1 MNRVVSFTLS
11 FFILIIL
18 LLTSLEINSYDLN
31 FYNNFQEKNNISED
45 SGLSKE
51 KLKEINN
58 DFILFLKKGDT
69 SLLDKHFN
77 ENEVKHMEDVYKLYS
92 GGKALRLILIIFVII
107 ILLYYLKKLIL
118 IYYSINLAKIFF
130 FGSFIFLALIGLLFL
145 NFENSF
151 IIFHK
156 IFFNNDL
163 WLMNPN
169 TDIMIRILTGDFFY
183 QICIRIII
191 YFLIFFFYI
200 IFIFKDNFIK
210 F

>member
-107 ILLYYLKKLIL
+107 ILLYYLKKTNTYIL
-118 IYYSINLAKIFF
+118 FNKLSKNIFF
-130 FGSFIFLALIGLLFL
+130 
-145 NFENSF
+145 
-151 IIFHK
+151 
-156 IFFNNDL
+156 
-163 WLMNPN
+163 W
-169 TDIMIRILTGDFFY
+169 FFY
-183 QICIRIII
+183 
-191 YFLIFFFYI
+191 FFSLDWLIVFEF
-200 IFIFKDNFIK
+200 
-210 F
+210 

>member
-1 MNRVVSFTLS
+1 
-11 FFILIIL
+11 
-18 LLTSLEINSYDLN
+18 
-31 FYNNFQEKNNISED
+31 
-45 SGLSKE
+45 
-51 KLKEINN
+51 
-58 DFILFLKKGDT
+58 
-69 SLLDKHFN
+69 
-77 ENEVKHMEDVYKLYS
+77 MEDVYKLYS

-107 ILLYYLKKLIL
+107 ILLYYLKKTNTYIL
-118 IYYSINLAKIFF
+118 FNKLSKNIF

-191 YFLIFFFYI
+191 YFLIFLLYYLYF
-200 IFIFKDNFIK
+200 
-210 F
+210 

>member
-1 MNRVVSFTLS
+1 M
-11 FFILIIL
+11 
-18 LLTSLEINSYDLN
+18 
-31 FYNNFQEKNNISED
+31 
-45 SGLSKE
+45 
-51 KLKEINN
+51 
-58 DFILFLKKGDT
+58 
-69 SLLDKHFN
+69 
-77 ENEVKHMEDVYKLYS
+77 
-92 GGKALRLILIIFVII
+92 
-107 ILLYYLKKLIL
+107 
-118 IYYSINLAKIFF
+118 
-130 FGSFIFLALIGLLFL
+130 IGLLFL